1 MYYINTDELEDDS
14 KVQCPKCAANG
25 GDKSQD
31 NFHFFSKEDGGYCF
45 KCSFTIPSEEY
56 KEETNSNLKAKGNKN
71 MITSKDIDNLKNKAL
86 TAEQVAEIEA
96 KTFTDIPKPYR
107 GVPSEVYKGLGVR
120 WEKNGNEVSMYYP
133 ITVVEDGNE
142 RVVGYKIRK
151 HPKEFYSVGYVG
163 KLGGFLNQSNAV
175 ADTLILTAGECFTE
189 DTEVMTDRGFVSFSD
204 LLDTDL
210 VLQVDE
216 SLVGTYVKPLARVK
230 KKYVGDL
237 IYQKTA
243 TTNSLT
249 TPNHNLVFKNKFG
262 EIFKQKAHEHVNTNW
277 SIPKHVVVNG
287 KGTGLS
293 KDEIKLVIAICADG
307 SLRNRVEGNNVAHF
321 GFMKKRKIERLQGIL
336 HRLDISYSSYTN
348 TYQNGKTYTT
358 FNFRMPDYLET
369 KELPQSWLVDASLD
383 ERLFI
388 LEEIRYWDGYYDEDR
403 KSTEFTSKHFEEVSY
418 IQQLAHTSGMYAS
431 TAHRTNQF
439 GEWYRCMISG
449 NNMNTT
455 TQTLSK
461 SKVSHNGY
469 VYCVTVP
476 TGMILT
482 RHDGRVVVSGNCDLA
497 TVVYAMENDK
507 YRKSY
512 NVVSSSLGEDSTAA
526 MIKLNYEWI
535 NSHKKII
542 CALDND
548 EAGNLAF
555 EKVKAVV
562 DTSKLFRAAL
572 RYKDANEYLKNGD
585 MTNLVADVYWNA
597 QPVVDYGIAGSGDIY
612 NEIIKTVKTESI
624 ALPNFLSD
632 LKPVFKGGI
641 PLQEIILLAAAS
653 SIGKSAIVN
662 QIMLDWIMTSVHKV
676 LILSFEDTMGTLGA
690 KIASKVSGHNILAM
704 ETTEEKLEVLEKYK
718 PEINKYL
725 YTESGE
731 HRFNVIERIPESI
744 DDLKEAII
752 QSIRLYNSK
761 ILIIDPISSLFSD
774 KTNEEQASFMKFL
787 ETVKNKYGCTI
798 LMSTHTRKGSSGQKD
813 KGEGASFGED
823 EIRGSSVLVGVSTI
837 VMLLSRDKMAS
848 DPIER
853 NTTKISVSKNRTYSI
868 TARDI
873 AKIYYSPQHHTLF
886 SYNYAEANGFFL
898 DTSAEELK
906 EILDNTKAAK
916 LVTNEEDEMEIID
929 VF

>member
-1 MYYINTDELEDDS
+1 MYIDESTLEYGHNA
-14 KVQCPKCAANG
+14 CPKCQSQGKDTA
-25 GDKSQD
+25 GDNLFYYGEGQ
-31 NFHFFSKEDGGYCF
+31 GYFCF
-45 KCSFTIPSEEY
+45 GSCSLVKCSDEY
-56 KEETNSNLKAKGNKN
+56 LDETKVVTKGERNL
-71 MITSKDIDNLKNKAL
+71 ITSVDTDNLKNKAL
-86 TAEQVAEIEA
+86 TPEQVKEIEA
-96 KTFTDIPKPYR
+96 KTVTKTLKPYR
-107 GVPSEVYKGLGVR
+107 GVPSSVWEGLGYR
-120 WEKNGNEVSMYYP
+120 WEVNGRNVTLYVPVYIKENGVK
-133 ITVVEDGNE
+133 
-142 RVVGYKIRK
+142 RVVGYKTRT
-151 HPKEFYSVGYVG
+151 HPKDLGAIGYVG
-163 KLGGFLNQSNAV
+163 KIGGFLNQSDSV
-175 ADTLILTAGECFTE
+175 ADTLII
-189 DTEVMTDRGFVSFSD
+189 
-204 LLDTDL
+204 
-210 VLQVDE
+210 
-216 SLVGTYVKPLARVK
+216 VG
-230 KKYVGDL
+230 
-237 IYQKTA
+237 
-243 TTNSLT
+243 
-249 TPNHNLVFKNKFG
+249 G
-262 EIFKQKAHEHVNTNW
+262 EI
-277 SIPKHVVVNG
+277 
-287 KGTGLS
+287 
-293 KDEIKLVIAICADG
+293 
-307 SLRNRVEGNNVAHF
+307 
-321 GFMKKRKIERLQGIL
+321 
-336 HRLDISYSSYTN
+336 
-348 TYQNGKTYTT
+348 
-358 FNFRMPDYLET
+358 
-369 KELPQSWLVDASLD
+369 
-383 ERLFI
+383 
-388 LEEIRYWDGYYDEDR
+388 
-403 KSTEFTSKHFEEVSY
+403 
-418 IQQLAHTSGMYAS
+418 
-431 TAHRTNQF
+431 
-439 GEWYRCMISG
+439 
-449 NNMNTT
+449 
-455 TQTLSK
+455 
-461 SKVSHNGY
+461 
-469 VYCVTVP
+469 
-476 TGMILT
+476 
-482 RHDGRVVVSGNCDLA
+482 DLA
-497 TVVYAMENDK
+497 SVVYAMENDK

-512 NVVSSSLGEDSTAA
+512 NIVSSPTGEKSTPTY
-526 MIKLNYEWI
+526 IKLNYEWV

-542 CALDND
+542 CAMDMD
-548 EAGNLAF
+548 EDGDIAF
-555 EKVKAVV
+555 EKVKEVV
-562 DTSKLFRAAL
+562 DNSKLYKSQM
-572 RYKDANEYLKNGD
+572 RYMDANEYLKNDD
-585 MTNLVADVYWNA
+585 MANLVADVYWNA
-597 QPVVDYGIAGSGDIY
+597 VPVKDFGIAGSGSIY
-612 NEIIKTVKTESI
+612 DEIIKTVKTESI

-718 PEINKYL
+718 PEIDKYL

-886 SYNYAEANGFFL
+886 SYSYAEANGFFL

-916 LVTNEEDEMEIID
+916 LVTNETDEME
-929 VF
+929 VLSEF

>member
-1 MYYINTDELEDDS
+1 MIFKKKQDFEMGKN
-14 KVQCPKCAANG
+14 QCPKCAEKG
-25 GDKSQD
+25 EDRSMD
-31 NFHFFSKEDGGYCF
+31 NFFWYGDEDGGYCH
-45 KCSFTIPSEEY
+45 KCGFTIPSEEY
-56 KEETNSNLKAKGNKN
+56 KEEIGSNFKPKGNKS
-71 MITSKDIDNLKNKAL
+71 MLTQKDTDNLKNKAL
-86 TAEQVAEIEA
+86 TPEQVKEIEA
-96 KTFTDIPKPYR
+96 KTVTDTPKPYR
-107 GVPSEVYKGLGVR
+107 GVPSDVYKALGVR
-120 WEKNGNEVSMYYP
+120 WEVNGTEVSMYYP
-133 ITVVEDGNE
+133 ITVTEDGNE

-175 ADTLILTAGECFTE
+175 ADTLIICAGE
-189 DTEVMTDRGFVSFSD
+189 
-204 LLDTDL
+204 
-210 VLQVDE
+210 
-216 SLVGTYVKPLARVK
+216 
-230 KKYVGDL
+230 
-237 IYQKTA
+237 I
-243 TTNSLT
+243 
-249 TPNHNLVFKNKFG
+249 
-262 EIFKQKAHEHVNTNW
+262 
-277 SIPKHVVVNG
+277 
-287 KGTGLS
+287 
-293 KDEIKLVIAICADG
+293 
-307 SLRNRVEGNNVAHF
+307 
-321 GFMKKRKIERLQGIL
+321 
-336 HRLDISYSSYTN
+336 
-348 TYQNGKTYTT
+348 
-358 FNFRMPDYLET
+358 
-369 KELPQSWLVDASLD
+369 
-383 ERLFI
+383 
-388 LEEIRYWDGYYDEDR
+388 
-403 KSTEFTSKHFEEVSY
+403 
-418 IQQLAHTSGMYAS
+418 
-431 TAHRTNQF
+431 
-439 GEWYRCMISG
+439 
-449 NNMNTT
+449 
-455 TQTLSK
+455 
-461 SKVSHNGY
+461 
-469 VYCVTVP
+469 
-476 TGMILT
+476 
-482 RHDGRVVVSGNCDLA
+482 DLA
-497 TVVYAMENDK
+497 TMTYAMELDK

-512 NVVSSSLGEDSTAA
+512 NIVSSPLGEDHTHTF
-526 MIKLNYEWI
+526 IKLNYDWV

-548 EAGNLAF
+548 EAGELAF

-562 DTSKLFRAAL
+562 DNSKLYKAAL
-572 RYKDANEYLKNGD
+572 RFKDINSYMKEAASDKII
-585 MTNLVADVYWNA
+585 ADVYWNA
-597 QPVVDYGIAGSGDIY
+597 LPVKDFGIAGSGSIY
-612 NEIIKTVKTESI
+612 DEIIKTVKTESI

-718 PEINKYL
+718 PEIDKYL

-837 VMLLSRDKMAS
+837 VMLLSRDKMAL

-916 LVTNEEDEMEIID
+916 LVTNEEDETEIID

>member
-1 MYYINTDELEDDS
+1 MYIDESTLEEGHNP
-14 KVQCPKCAANG
+14 CPKCQSEGKDTA
-25 GDKSQD
+25 GDNLMYYGEGQ
-31 NFHFFSKEDGGYCF
+31 GYFCF
-45 KCSFTIPSEEY
+45 GSCGLVKCSDEY
-56 KEETNSNLKAKGNKN
+56 LDETKVVTKGERSL
-71 MITSKDIDNLKNKAL
+71 ITSKDTDNLKNKAL
-86 TAEQVAEIEA
+86 TPEQVKEIEA
-96 KTFTDIPKPYR
+96 KTVTKIPKPYR
-107 GVPSEVYKGLGVR
+107 GVPSSVWEGLGYR
-120 WEKNGNEVSMYYP
+120 WEINGSSVTMYVPVY
-133 ITVVEDGNE
+133 VKEGGVK
-142 RVVGYKIRK
+142 RVVGYKTRT
-151 HPKEFYSVGYVG
+151 HPKDLGAIGYVG
-163 KLGGFLNQSNAV
+163 KIGGFLNQSDSV
-175 ADTLILTAGECFTE
+175 ADTLII
-189 DTEVMTDRGFVSFSD
+189 
-204 LLDTDL
+204 
-210 VLQVDE
+210 
-216 SLVGTYVKPLARVK
+216 VG
-230 KKYVGDL
+230 
-237 IYQKTA
+237 
-243 TTNSLT
+243 
-249 TPNHNLVFKNKFG
+249 G
-262 EIFKQKAHEHVNTNW
+262 EI
-277 SIPKHVVVNG
+277 
-287 KGTGLS
+287 
-293 KDEIKLVIAICADG
+293 
-307 SLRNRVEGNNVAHF
+307 
-321 GFMKKRKIERLQGIL
+321 
-336 HRLDISYSSYTN
+336 
-348 TYQNGKTYTT
+348 
-358 FNFRMPDYLET
+358 
-369 KELPQSWLVDASLD
+369 
-383 ERLFI
+383 
-388 LEEIRYWDGYYDEDR
+388 
-403 KSTEFTSKHFEEVSY
+403 
-418 IQQLAHTSGMYAS
+418 
-431 TAHRTNQF
+431 
-439 GEWYRCMISG
+439 
-449 NNMNTT
+449 
-455 TQTLSK
+455 
-461 SKVSHNGY
+461 
-469 VYCVTVP
+469 
-476 TGMILT
+476 
-482 RHDGRVVVSGNCDLA
+482 DLA
-497 TVVYAMENDK
+497 SVVYAMENDK

-512 NVVSSSLGEDSTAA
+512 NIVSSPTGEKSTPTY
-526 MIKLNYEWI
+526 IKLNYEWV

-542 CALDND
+542 CAMDMD
-548 EAGNLAF
+548 EDGDIAF
-555 EKVKAVV
+555 EKVKEVV
-562 DTSKLFRAAL
+562 DNSKLYKSQM
-572 RYKDANEYLKNGD
+572 RYVDANEYLKNGD
-585 MTNLVADVYWNA
+585 IANLIADVYWNA
-597 QPVVDYGIAGSGDIY
+597 IPVKDFGIAGSGSIY
-612 NEIIKTVKTESI
+612 DEIIKTVKTESI

-898 DTSAEELK
+898 NTSAEELK
-906 EILDNTKAAK
+906 DILDNTKAAK
-916 LVTNEEDEMEIID
+916 LVTNEEDEMEVID

>member
-1 MYYINTDELEDDS
+1 MYIDESTLEYGHNA
-14 KVQCPKCAANG
+14 CPKCQSQGKDTA
-25 GDKSQD
+25 GDNLFYYGEGQ
-31 NFHFFSKEDGGYCF
+31 GYFCF
-45 KCSFTIPSEEY
+45 GSCGLVKCSDEY
-56 KEETNSNLKAKGNKN
+56 LDETKVITKGERNL
-71 MITSKDIDNLKNKAL
+71 ITSKDIDNLKNKAL

-96 KTFTDIPKPYR
+96 KTVTKTAKPYR
-107 GVPSEVYKGLGVR
+107 GVPSSVWEGLGYR
-120 WEKNGNEVSMYYP
+120 WEVNGSEVTMYMPVY
-133 ITVVEDGNE
+133 VKENGLK
-142 RVVGYKIRK
+142 RVVGYKTRT
-151 HPKEFYSVGYVG
+151 HPKDLGAIGYVG
-163 KLGGFLNQSNAV
+163 RLGGFMNQSDSV
-175 ADTLILTAGECFTE
+175 ADTLIITG
-189 DTEVMTDRGFVSFSD
+189 
-204 LLDTDL
+204 
-210 VLQVDE
+210 
-216 SLVGTYVKPLARVK
+216 
-230 KKYVGDL
+230 
-237 IYQKTA
+237 
-243 TTNSLT
+243 
-249 TPNHNLVFKNKFG
+249 G
-262 EIFKQKAHEHVNTNW
+262 EI
-277 SIPKHVVVNG
+277 
-287 KGTGLS
+287 
-293 KDEIKLVIAICADG
+293 
-307 SLRNRVEGNNVAHF
+307 
-321 GFMKKRKIERLQGIL
+321 
-336 HRLDISYSSYTN
+336 
-348 TYQNGKTYTT
+348 
-358 FNFRMPDYLET
+358 
-369 KELPQSWLVDASLD
+369 
-383 ERLFI
+383 
-388 LEEIRYWDGYYDEDR
+388 
-403 KSTEFTSKHFEEVSY
+403 
-418 IQQLAHTSGMYAS
+418 
-431 TAHRTNQF
+431 
-439 GEWYRCMISG
+439 
-449 NNMNTT
+449 
-455 TQTLSK
+455 
-461 SKVSHNGY
+461 
-469 VYCVTVP
+469 
-476 TGMILT
+476 
-482 RHDGRVVVSGNCDLA
+482 DLA
-497 TVVYAMENDK
+497 TIVYAMENDK

-512 NVVSSSLGEDSTAA
+512 NIVSSPTGEKSTPTF
-526 MIKLNYEWI
+526 IKLNYEWV

-542 CALDND
+542 CAMDMD
-548 EAGNLAF
+548 EDGEIAF
-555 EKVKAVV
+555 EKVKEVV
-562 DTSKLFRAAL
+562 DNSKLYKSQM
-572 RYKDANEYLKNGD
+572 RYVDANEYLKNGD
-585 MTNLVADVYWNA
+585 FANLIADVYWNA
-597 QPVVDYGIAGSGDIY
+597 IPVKDFGIAGSGSIY
-612 NEIIKTVKTESI
+612 DEIIKTVKTESI

-906 EILDNTKAAK
+906 DILDNTKAAK
-916 LVTNEEDEMEIID
+916 LVTNEEDEMEVID

>member
-1 MYYINTDELEDDS
+1 MYYINTDELEDGE
-14 KVQCPKCAANG
+14 KTRCPRCAANG
-25 GDKSQD
+25 GDKSHD
-31 NFHFFSKEDGGYCF
+31 NFHFYSASEGGYCWA
-45 KCSFTIPSEEY
+45 CNFTIPSEEY
-56 KEETNSNLKAKGNKN
+56 KEESNKNLKAKGNTQ

-107 GVPSEVYKGLGVR
+107 GVPSEVYKGMGVR

-175 ADTLILTAGECFTE
+175 ADTLII
-189 DTEVMTDRGFVSFSD
+189 
-204 LLDTDL
+204 
-210 VLQVDE
+210 
-216 SLVGTYVKPLARVK
+216 VG
-230 KKYVGDL
+230 
-237 IYQKTA
+237 
-243 TTNSLT
+243 
-249 TPNHNLVFKNKFG
+249 G
-262 EIFKQKAHEHVNTNW
+262 EI
-277 SIPKHVVVNG
+277 
-287 KGTGLS
+287 
-293 KDEIKLVIAICADG
+293 
-307 SLRNRVEGNNVAHF
+307 
-321 GFMKKRKIERLQGIL
+321 
-336 HRLDISYSSYTN
+336 
-348 TYQNGKTYTT
+348 
-358 FNFRMPDYLET
+358 
-369 KELPQSWLVDASLD
+369 
-383 ERLFI
+383 
-388 LEEIRYWDGYYDEDR
+388 
-403 KSTEFTSKHFEEVSY
+403 
-418 IQQLAHTSGMYAS
+418 
-431 TAHRTNQF
+431 
-439 GEWYRCMISG
+439 
-449 NNMNTT
+449 
-455 TQTLSK
+455 
-461 SKVSHNGY
+461 
-469 VYCVTVP
+469 
-476 TGMILT
+476 
-482 RHDGRVVVSGNCDLA
+482 DLA
-497 TVVYAMENDK
+497 SAIYGLGLDK

-512 NVVSSSLGEDSTAA
+512 NVVSSSLGEDSTAT
-526 MIKLNYEWI
+526 MIKLNYDWV
-535 NSHKKII
+535 NAHKKIVA
-542 CALDND
+542 CMDND
-548 EAGNLAF
+548 EAGEKAF
-555 EKVKAVV
+555 EKIKEVIDADKLYKANLKYN
-562 DTSKLFRAAL
+562 DLNDMLKNNA
-572 RYKDANEYLKNGD
+572 ANEIAN
-585 MTNLVADVYWNA
+585 AIYWS
-597 QPVVDYGIAGSGDIY
+597 PLPTIDFGIAGSGSIY
-612 NEIIKTVKTESI
+612 DEIIKTVKTESI

-704 ETTEEKLEVLEKYK
+704 ETTEEKLGVLEKYK
-718 PEINKYL
+718 PEIDKYL
-725 YTESGE
+725 YTEDGE

-744 DDLKEAII
+744 DELKEAII

-787 ETVKNKYGCTI
+787 EIVKNKYGCTI
-798 LMSTHTRKGSSGQKD
+798 LLSTHTRKGSSGQKD

-906 EILDNTKAAK
+906 EILDNTKASK
-916 LVTNEEDEMEIID
+916 LVTNEEDETEIID

>member
-1 MYYINTDELEDDS
+1 MYYINTDELEDGE
-14 KVQCPKCAANG
+14 KTRCPRCAANG
-25 GDKSQD
+25 NDKSCD
-31 NFHFFSKEDGGYCF
+31 NFHYFSKEDGGYCWA
-45 KCSFTIPSEEY
+45 CNFTIPSEEY
-56 KEETNSNLKAKGNKN
+56 KEETSGNFKPKGNKS
-71 MITSKDIDNLKNKAL
+71 MLTQKDTDNLKNKAL
-86 TAEQVAEIEA
+86 TPEQVKEIEA
-96 KTFTDIPKPYR
+96 KTVTDTPKPYR
-107 GVPSEVYKGLGVR
+107 GVPSDVYKALGVR
-120 WEKNGNEVSMYYP
+120 WEVNGTEVSMYYP
-133 ITVVEDGNE
+133 ITVTEDGSE

-175 ADTLILTAGECFTE
+175 ADTLILCAGE
-189 DTEVMTDRGFVSFSD
+189 
-204 LLDTDL
+204 
-210 VLQVDE
+210 
-216 SLVGTYVKPLARVK
+216 
-230 KKYVGDL
+230 
-237 IYQKTA
+237 I
-243 TTNSLT
+243 
-249 TPNHNLVFKNKFG
+249 
-262 EIFKQKAHEHVNTNW
+262 
-277 SIPKHVVVNG
+277 
-287 KGTGLS
+287 
-293 KDEIKLVIAICADG
+293 
-307 SLRNRVEGNNVAHF
+307 
-321 GFMKKRKIERLQGIL
+321 
-336 HRLDISYSSYTN
+336 
-348 TYQNGKTYTT
+348 
-358 FNFRMPDYLET
+358 
-369 KELPQSWLVDASLD
+369 
-383 ERLFI
+383 
-388 LEEIRYWDGYYDEDR
+388 
-403 KSTEFTSKHFEEVSY
+403 
-418 IQQLAHTSGMYAS
+418 
-431 TAHRTNQF
+431 
-439 GEWYRCMISG
+439 
-449 NNMNTT
+449 
-455 TQTLSK
+455 
-461 SKVSHNGY
+461 
-469 VYCVTVP
+469 
-476 TGMILT
+476 
-482 RHDGRVVVSGNCDLA
+482 DLA
-497 TVVYAMENDK
+497 TMTYAMELDK

-512 NVVSSSLGEDSTAA
+512 NIVSSPLGEDSTAT
-526 MIKLNYEWI
+526 MIKLNYDWV
-535 NSHKKII
+535 NAHKKII

-548 EAGNLAF
+548 EAGELAF

-562 DTSKLFRAAL
+562 DNSKLYKAAL
-572 RYKDANEYLKNGD
+572 RFNDINCYMKEGASDKII
-585 MTNLVADVYWNA
+585 TDVYWNA
-597 QPVVDYGIAGSGDIY
+597 LPVKDFGIAGSGSIY
-612 NEIIKTVKTESI
+612 DEIIKTVKTESI

-837 VMLLSRDKMAS
+837 VMLLSRDKMNP
-848 DPIER
+848 DQIER

-898 DTSAEELK
+898 NTSAEELK
-906 EILDNTKAAK
+906 DILDNTKAAK
-916 LVTNEEDEMEIID
+916 LITNEEDETEIID